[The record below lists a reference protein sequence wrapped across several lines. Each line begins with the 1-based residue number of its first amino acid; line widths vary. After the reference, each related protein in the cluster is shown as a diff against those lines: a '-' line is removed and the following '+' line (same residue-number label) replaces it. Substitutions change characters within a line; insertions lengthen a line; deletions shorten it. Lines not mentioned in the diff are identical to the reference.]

1 MKKISFSEAV
11 MVKKIIMR
19 ICGALKQIISDIIIK
34 IT

>member
-11 MVKKIIMR
+11 MVEKIIVD
-19 ICGALKQIISDIIIK
+19 ICGALKQIIPDIIIN